1 MAGLEFPGQGSR
13 SWKWGQEGPTALP
26 KENVLTAAPTQE
38 LQKQEPPLVLED
50 CHGETECAQM

>member
-1 MAGLEFPGQGSR
+1 MAGLEFTGQGSR

-38 LQKQEPPLVLED
+38 L
-50 CHGETECAQM
+50 